1 MKNFCE
7 EKGRGYIR
15 LQVDHNTYLSA
26 NFTQQVY
33 DIIGGYGN
41 EVRYN
46 AKVVWTGTPDKGEE
60 AESKPTFEV
69 AELQQMTDPI
79 AFIEKTLDQYPGL
92 DLDDLRSAFEEVRQE
107 IQREREEK
115 ENKDKK
121 K

>member
-1 MKNFCE
+1 M
-7 EKGRGYIR
+7 
-15 LQVDHNTYLSA
+15 
-26 NFTQQVY
+26 
-33 DIIGGYGN
+33 
-41 EVRYN
+41 
-46 AKVVWTGTPDKGEE
+46 
-60 AESKPTFEV
+60 

-107 IQREREEK
+107 IKREREEK